1 MASEG
6 LLGAGARVP
15 GAATTAARASGGA
28 ALPSDAST
36 TTTRGFGW
44 LWTLNACAAAVHAAW
59 VVVFACLW
67 ALDERADGSKRDIT
81 YPMYYAYATFG
92 SRPEPPTLAVAGVNA
107 EALRSDLEDAL
118 PEFFARPGVGLFSP
132 YPACPAP
139 LGAEVGAM
147 EVLPAWRDSGLTLS
161 LHWLVWSFFALSFLF
176 QTAAAV
182 VDAVDVVRRRRRRRT
197 IMGDDRATASAYERA
212 AGDGAQQPSPPRDDN
227 TKPAGPSASDSD
239 DAAASRGSSARWL
252 RFVEYS
258 FSASVM
264 IVAIAL
270 QVGIMDG
277 WTLFLLA
284 ALTWTTMILGLVGE
298 RILGVERDLMLAADA
313 SHRRRTTAT
322 ENCSG
327 DVASNCAASRTLAL
341 CRWASHFAGWV
352 TMGATFVVI
361 IAHFFSSQRTCEFE
375 DDPDDGADDANVAPD
390 FVYAIVFCELAL
402 FALFGATQ
410 FAQFAR
416 FEKNPRVA
424 LDDRWVEAAYI
435 AQSLVSKTLL
445 GWLVYGG
452 NFVEG

>member
-1 MASEG
+1 
-6 LLGAGARVP
+6 
-15 GAATTAARASGGA
+15 
-28 ALPSDAST
+28 
-36 TTTRGFGW
+36 
-44 LWTLNACAAAVHAAW
+44 
-59 VVVFACLW
+59 
-67 ALDERADGSKRDIT
+67 
-81 YPMYYAYATFG
+81 
-92 SRPEPPTLAVAGVNA
+92 
-107 EALRSDLEDAL
+107 
-118 PEFFARPGVGLFSP
+118 
-132 YPACPAP
+132 
-139 LGAEVGAM
+139 
-147 EVLPAWRDSGLTLS
+147 
-161 LHWLVWSFFALSFLF
+161 
-176 QTAAAV
+176 
-182 VDAVDVVRRRRRRRT
+182 
-197 IMGDDRATASAYERA
+197 MGDDRATVSAYERA
-212 AGDGAQQPSPPRDDN
+212 AGDGGRSSPPRDDN
-227 TKPAGPSASDSD
+227 TKTAGPSASDSD